1 VLVCFRACIKQRTPF
16 DLSKRTSQE
25 DTDTMATVAFVTRTT
40 SWKKGDLE
48 NCLEFARFQRV
59 LPRCM
64 QLRRK
69 YCLADSCLF
78 NPDVDSCDALW
89 AVATAGRT
97 KGTNT
102 GPGRGRISFWG
113 PENALETRRGH
124 SGMRWYEAARAAG
137 NKHRPC

>member
-25 DTDTMATVAFVTRTT
+25 DTDTMATVAFETRTT
-40 SWKKGDLE
+40 SRKKRDVE
-48 NCLEFARFQRV
+48 NCLEFARFPRV

-78 NPDVDSCDALW
+78 NPDVDPCVMLCGLW
-89 AVATAGRT
+89 RRR
-97 KGTNT
+97 K
-102 GPGRGRISFWG
+102 
-113 PENALETRRGH
+113 ERRGQTPAPVEVE
-124 SGMRWYEAARAAG
+124 SRLGSRECAG
-137 NKHRPC
+137 NP